1 MAAFSPRITAALTPL
16 GAAVVLMALTSQA
29 QALTPAETIME
40 QFIDAKDGAVINLPE
55 GRFEFDQ
62 TLSISANN
70 VIVRGAGMDKTILSF
85 KGQNTGNGIDA
96 TGKKLTFENFAIL
109 DSKADGLKIQNCEDL
124 VIRRLSVDW
133 SGPPKETNGGYGL
146 YPVACKRILV
156 EHSYIRGASDSGLYV
171 GQTEDIVLRYNRV
184 TENVAGIEIE
194 NSLRADVYENEA
206 YGNTGGVLVF
216 SMPDLPVIQN
226 GAGTRVFRNKIRDNN
241 TPNFAPKGNIV
252 GLVPGGT
259 GVMILANRDVEIFE
273 NVIENHQTASVIV
286 TSFYASERPIK
297 DPNYEAHARNTFIHN
312 NLMRNAG
319 YKAAGLIDEI
329 KDGAAWAGVKFESM
343 PHVLHDGIKAGKI
356 NNIGELKLCFN
367 NNTLTAPADA
377 FANLDLENAGFLK
390 AIFRT
395 WKPRGYAT
403 IPPEHDCVLPKLPA
417 VTAVALP

>member
-1 MAAFSPRITAALTPL
+1 MKKISRIAGAALLLLATQ
-16 GAAVVLMALTSQA
+16 V
-29 QALTPAETIME
+29 QALTPVETIME
-40 QFIDAKDGAVINLPE
+40 QFIDAKDGAVINLPA
-55 GRFEFDQ
+55 GRFEFTQ

-70 VIVRGAGMDKTILSF
+70 VTIRGAGMDKTILSF

-124 VIRRLSVDW
+124 TIRRLSVDW
-133 SGPPKETNGGYGL
+133 SGPPKESNGGYGL
-146 YPVACKRILV
+146 YPVACKRVLV

-206 YGNTGGVLVF
+206 FGNTGGILVF

-226 GAGTRVFRNKIRDNN
+226 GAGTRIFKNKIYDNN

-252 GLVPGGT
+252 GLVPAGT
-259 GVMILANRDVEIFE
+259 GVMILANRDVEIFD
-273 NVIENHQTASVIV
+273 NTIENNQSASVIV

-297 DPNYEAHARNTFIHN
+297 DPNYEAQARNTYIHDN
-312 NLMRNAG
+312 IMRKTG
-319 YKAAGLIDEI
+319 YKPAGMIEEI
-329 KDGAAWAGVKFESM
+329 RSGASWAGVKFGSM

-356 NNIGELKLCFN
+356 ANIAELKLCFKN
-367 NNTLTAPADA
+367 NAMSEPNDA
-377 FANLDLENAGFLK
+377 FANLDLENAGTLK
-390 AIFRT
+390 AIFRM

-403 IPPEHDCVLPKLPA
+403 IPAEHDCIGQPLPA
-417 VTAVALP
+417 VTAVNLQ